1 MAFLV
6 KSGPYFLAAV
16 ENPLV
21 FYLALWKSVANI
33 DKAGWKFLECAKQ
46 VDLPSG
52 RNIDDSHNSCNIL
65 LINLHHSA
73 FPQQPAIELVYS
85 MSFADNVCAAVHLRK
100 GSEGIRK

>member
-33 DKAGWKFLECAKQ
+33 DKAG
-46 VDLPSG
+46 
-52 RNIDDSHNSCNIL
+52 
-65 LINLHHSA
+65 
-73 FPQQPAIELVYS
+73 
-85 MSFADNVCAAVHLRK
+85 
-100 GSEGIRK
+100 